1 MKNPLV
7 ASLVVTG
14 LWSAFAQALTQQQL
28 AGFAAGTDFHFG
40 VISNF
45 DASGNGLK
53 AHVLLHNQSAV
64 ALPAGEGNWR
74 IYFHSVRDIT
84 APDQAGLH
92 LNHINGDL
100 MELIPTKAFTG
111 LAVGDT
117 LEFAYSSGEWAV
129 SYSDFMPRAFI
140 AQPGLAPAIF
150 ANTDTEDLSRFVE
163 PIVRPEQQLRYGA
176 QGKADLF
183 PIVTAASRY
192 QDNLAVN
199 QAVVKPSQVAQR
211 IIPAPKAVNYRSGVA
226 RLDASWQIRYE
237 GRLTREALYL
247 QQQLDAVGL
256 HLDAQPDNLPA
267 SGKVI
272 QLSAGDQAA
281 AGGALASSASAAASQ
296 AESYSLVITGDKV
309 LIKGEDNA
317 GAFYG
322 IESLLA
328 LLPAGRL
335 SQVGQAGQVDLP
347 QLSINDGPRF
357 SWRGMHYDT
366 ARNFH
371 GKAVTL
377 RLIDQMAHYKL
388 NKLHLHLTDD
398 EGWRLQ
404 IPGLPEL
411 TEIGGQRCFDLA
423 ETRCLLTQLGAGPN
437 TNGSG
442 NGFFS
447 TADFIEILKY
457 ASLRHIEVIPEI
469 DMPGHSRAAIK
480 SMQARYQ
487 RLLAAG
493 QKDAATQ
500 YLLSDPA
507 DKSQYKSVQNYTD
520 DSVNVCLPSTYAF
533 AEKVIYELQ
542 QMYRAAG
549 LKLAVF
555 HMGGDEVGKGSWTA
569 SPACAALFA
578 KSEQGVAGIADLKPY
593 FVSKIAAITQARGLN
608 LAGWEDG
615 LMYDPANT
623 FNRKQFANDKV
634 YADAWDNIWEWGVAD
649 RAYRLANAGYQV
661 ILAPGT
667 HLYFDHPY
675 EANPQERGYYWATR
689 YTDTAKVFGFMPDNY
704 YANAQRT
711 RDGSPIAN
719 LEALVGRDLPPLRQP
734 ANIVGIQGEV
744 WSETI
749 RTGEQLEQMIYPRV
763 IALAE
768 RAWSKADWE
777 SDKPDTAA
785 RQQAWAV
792 FAHTLAQKELP
803 KLAAAGSAFY
813 LPPPG
818 GVIRNG
824 QLLANVA
831 YPGLLIEYSLDKGK
845 TWNSYARAVPVA
857 VKAVA
862 LRSRLDSRYS
872 RVVMLEED
880 GR

>member
-7 ASLVVTG
+7 ASVVVIG

-28 AGFAAGTDFHFG
+28 AGFAAGTEFHFG

-45 DASGNGLK
+45 DAGGNGLK
-53 AHVLLHNQSAV
+53 AQVLLNNQSSV

-100 MELIPTKAFTG
+100 MELVPTKAFSG
-111 LAVGDT
+111 LAVGDK
-117 LEFAYSSGEWAV
+117 LAFAYSSGEWAV

-140 AQPGLAPAIF
+140 AQAGLAPAVF
-150 ANTDTEDLSRFVE
+150 ANTDTEDLARFVE
-163 PIVRPEQQLRYGA
+163 PILRPEQQLRYGA
-176 QGKADLF
+176 QGKTDLF
-183 PIVTAASRY
+183 PIVTTASRY

-199 QAVVKPSQVAQR
+199 QPVVKPAQVAQR
-211 IIPAPKAVNYRSGVA
+211 IIPAPKDVSYGQGTTM
-226 RLDASWQIRYE
+226 LDASWQIRYA

-247 QQQLDAVGL
+247 QQQLEAAGF

-272 QLSAGDQAA
+272 QLSAGDQKAV
-281 AGGALASSASAAASQ
+281 GDGLASSAGAGQ
-296 AESYSLVITGDKV
+296 AESYKLVIGDDQI
-309 LIKGEDNA
+309 LISGRDNA
-317 GAFYG
+317 GAFYA

-328 LLPAGRL
+328 LLPAGRA
-335 SQVGQAGQVDLP
+335 SQVDLP
-347 QLSINDGPRF
+347 RLTINDSPRF
-357 SWRGMHYDT
+357 GWRGMHYDV

-377 RLIDQMAHYKL
+377 RLIDEMAHYKL

-423 ETRCLLTQLGAGPN
+423 ETRCLLTQLGTGPN
-437 TNGSG
+437 TSGSG
-442 NGFFS
+442 NGFY
-447 TADFIEILKY
+447 TREDFIDILKY
-457 ASLRHIEVIPEI
+457 AGLRHIEVIPEI

-487 RLLAAG
+487 RLLAVG
-493 QKDAATQ
+493 QKEAAAQ
-500 YLLSDPA
+500 FLLSDPA
-507 DKSQYKSVQNYTD
+507 DKSIYKSVQNYTD
-520 DSVNVCLPSTYAF
+520 DSVNLCLPSTYAF

-578 KSEQGVAGIADLKPY
+578 KNEQGVAGIADLKPY
-593 FVSKIAAITQARGLN
+593 FVGKIAAITQARGLD

-634 YADAWDNIWEWGVAD
+634 YADAWDTIWEWGVAD

-711 RDGSPIAN
+711 RDGSPITN
-719 LEALVGRDLPPLRQP
+719 LEALVGRELPPLRQP

-749 RTGEQLEQMIYPRV
+749 RTPEQLEQMVYPRLM
-763 IALAE
+763 ALAE
-768 RAWSKADWE
+768 RAWSKASWE
-777 SDKPDTAA
+777 ADKPDAAA
-785 RQQAWAV
+785 RQQAWAL
-792 FAHTLAQKELP
+792 FAQTLALKELP

-818 GVIRNG
+818 AVIRNG

-831 YPGLLIEYSLDKGK
+831 YPGLVIEYSLDKGQ
-845 TWNSYARAVPVA
+845 TWSRYTGPVPVTTQ
-857 VKAVA
+857 AVA
-862 LRSRLDSRYS
+862 LRSRLGSRFS
-872 RVVMLEED
+872 RVTFLDQGEQY
-880 GR
+880 